1 MQEDNVN
8 HPKHY
13 TQNPSGVECFD
24 IASRCDFARGNC
36 IKYIWRHMDKG
47 TPVEDLKKALWY
59 LDRCDN
65 NSAGWC
71 PEIEKISVDQFGLII
86 AAVYFGQNKI
96 ARELINDR
104 IGTIETQRKQ

>member
-1 MQEDNVN
+1 MQEDKVN

-13 TQNPSGVECFD
+13 TQNPSRVECFE
-24 IASRCDFARGNC
+24 IARRCDFARGNC

-59 LDRCDN
+59 LERCN
-65 NSAGWC
+65 NSSKGWC
-71 PEIEKISVDQFGLII
+71 HEMDKVERLDPFGLII
-86 AAVYFGQNKI
+86 GAVYFGQNKI

-104 IGTIETQRKQ
+104 IKTLEIQ